1 MKLKAEMLY
10 FVTLLTMCDV
20 PQLGTTTVGGKQT
33 IVITKPG
40 TGGPSGVRPQ
50 TSQIIVVTT
59 ASAVRG
65 LQPAATTP
73 ITTPAGSQPAQVMTE
88 LPLWGVGFNLS
99 TNLVASSY

>member
-1 MKLKAEMLY
+1 M
-10 FVTLLTMCDV
+10 F
-20 PQLGTTTVGGKQT
+20 PFQLGTTTVGGKQT

-40 TGGPSGVRPQ
+40 TGPSGVRPQ

-73 ITTPAGSQPAQVMTE
+73 ITTPAGAQPAQVGATFV
-88 LPLWGVGFNLS
+88 L
-99 TNLVASSY
+99 

>member
-1 MKLKAEMLY
+1 MC
-10 FVTLLTMCDV
+10 LLSFL
-20 PQLGTTTVGGKQT
+20 QLGTTTVGGKQT

-73 ITTPAGSQPAQVMTE
+73 ITTPAGAQPAQVMTHSFAREGE
-88 LPLWGVGFNLS
+88 LQFQVIVLLPCLFLINR
-99 TNLVASSY
+99 